1 MAKNIKTISFICF
14 LLATVVLSFIC
25 IPLVK
30 GFADT
35 QAITAF
41 KENFGGFSIF
51 ALLIIQ
57 ILQIIVALIP
67 GEVVE
72 FASGALFGAFWGTLL
87 CMAGILAGQ
96 YLVFTLVTKWGS
108 GVISSDKKFLNR
120 FTFLKDKRKVKILTF
135 ILFFLPGTPK
145 DLLTYFMP
153 VTGIDLKS
161 FLFITFMAR
170 IPSVLSSTIAGSM
183 YAKGNIKL
191 TLFIYIVVGIV
202 SGIGYLIYR
211 FFFDRRHKNGADR

>member
-30 GFADT
+30 GFTDA
-35 QAITAF
+35 QAIDAF
-41 KENFGGFSIF
+41 KESFGGFGVF

-67 GEVVE
+67 GEVIE
-72 FASGALFGAFWGTLL
+72 FAAGALFGGLRGTIL
-87 CMAGILAGQ
+87 CVAGIGAGQ
-96 YLVFTLVTKWGS
+96 YMVFMLVKKWGND
-108 GVISSDKKFLNR
+108 VISPDKKFINKV
-120 FTFLKDKRKVKILTF
+120 TFLKDERKVKILTF

-153 VTGIDLKS
+153 ATSIDLKS
-161 FLFITFMAR
+161 FLFITLLAR

-191 TLFIYIVVGIV
+191 TVFIYIIV
-202 SGIGYLIYR
+202 AITSGIGYLIYK
-211 FFFDRRHKNGADR
+211 FFFDRRHKNGTDR